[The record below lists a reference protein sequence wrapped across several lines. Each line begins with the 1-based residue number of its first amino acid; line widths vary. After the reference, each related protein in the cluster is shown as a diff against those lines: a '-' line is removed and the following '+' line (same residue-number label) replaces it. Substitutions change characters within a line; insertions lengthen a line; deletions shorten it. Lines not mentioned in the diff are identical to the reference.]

1 MFSNLQIRPA
11 KPERRKPNLTI
22 RAGVSKRRV
31 SYVSALSASRV
42 PSLSFMEGLFGD
54 EFPEAFGSGEGTSA
68 KRRKTILDLPAELL
82 DLVCAHISKPDIKH
96 LRLASKQLANS
107 VYLRIDRVYVSP
119 NRANIDYL
127 YQILSHPRY
136 KHCVHEVVWDDTRLE
151 EYKTLNSFR
160 DAILLD
166 ERETTRSIES
176 RLEEAIWIYGD
187 DNPEYHAL
195 EHDDL
200 FESNGRLT
208 EIAKE
213 ILLRYDDQFSREVL
227 ARNATMMD
235 IEDSY
240 SLYQDLYREEQA
252 IMGQEADIDALEK
265 ALMGFTA
272 LKRVTYTT
280 EIWRSSAFPHPNNTP
295 FHRSLPVGFR
305 KPQIRNVFR
314 AHFRPIEAHDSP
326 MRTTVRS
333 SRPSMHSGD
342 YSRLVS
348 TILDT
353 PNLGIEEFV
362 VETENESM
370 IPSKDEFSLNR
381 RDIDNTRNLFR
392 NTALKYLKFPV
403 TFEEDTR
410 ADSTPHN
417 IYSPQNFL
425 AELQHLEHLDLNLS
439 CNMIPPMFGYVPRFI
454 PIPENLRRQLKTLTL
469 RHVVAEDDGL
479 FGLITSMPNLRHIA
493 LYCLY
498 QGNGRPGWAP
508 LFQRLKTHYS
518 TTNHPIKPS
527 FVIFQPLDPDTI
539 NSQLVDQEVDNYL
552 YDNGENP
559 FMETEVQTLAR
570 LKQHMGWRVDP
581 RDEAVR
587 ETMSDFCARTEMQEW
602 DCST

>member
-54 EFPEAFGSGEGTSA
+54 EFPEAFGSGEGPSA
-68 KRRKTILDLPAELL
+68 KSRKTILDLPAELL

-136 KHCVHEVVWDDTRLE
+136 KYRVHEIIWDDTRLE
-151 EYKTLNSFR
+151 EYSSLGSFR
-160 DAILLD
+160 DAILFD
-166 ERETTRSIES
+166 EREFTRSIES

-208 EIAKE
+208 EAAKE

-252 IMGQEADIDALEK
+252 IMDQEADINALEQ
-265 ALMGFTA
+265 ALMGFTM
-272 LKRVTYTT
+272 LKRVTFTT
-280 EIWRSSAFPHPNNTP
+280 EIWRSCTFPHPYNTP

-305 KPQIRNVFR
+305 KPQIRHMCR
-314 AHFRPIEAHDSP
+314 APVRASEVHDSP
-326 MRTTVRS
+326 MKTTVRS
-333 SRPSMHSGD
+333 SQLSTNSGG
-342 YSRLVS
+342 YSSLVS
-348 TILDT
+348 AILNM
-353 PNLGIEEFV
+353 PNPGIEEFV
-362 VETENESM
+362 VETENEAM
-370 IPSKDEFSLNR
+370 IPHKDQFTLNR
-381 RDIDNTRNLFR
+381 RDLDNTRSMFR
-392 NTALKYLKFPV
+392 KIALKYLKFPL
-403 TFEEDTR
+403 TSEEDTR

-425 AELQHLEHLDLNLS
+425 AELRHLEHLDLNLS
-439 CNMIPPMFGYVPRFI
+439 CNTIAPMFGRVPRFI

-469 RHVVAEDDGL
+469 RHVAAEDDDL
-479 FGLITSMPNLRHIA
+479 FGLFTSMPNLQHVT
-493 LYCLY
+493 LYRLY
-498 QGNGRPGWAP
+498 QGNEQSSWAL
-508 LFQRLKTHYS
+508 LFQHLKTCYS
-518 TTNHPIKPS
+518 TAVHASKPR
-527 FVIFQPLDPDTI
+527 FVISQSLDPDTT
-539 NSQLVDQEVDNYL
+539 NLQVVDQEVDDYL
-552 YDNGENP
+552 YGNGEHP
-559 FMETEVQTLAR
+559 FMEAGVQTLAR

-581 RDEAVR
+581 RDDTVR
-587 ETMSDFCARTEMQEW
+587 ERMSDFCARTEMQEW

>member
-1 MFSNLQIRPA
+1 MFSNLQMRPA

-68 KRRKTILDLPAELL
+68 KSRKTILDLPAELL
-82 DLVCAHISKPDIKH
+82 DLLCAHISKSDIKH

-136 KHCVHEVVWDDTRLE
+136 KYRVHEIVWDDTRLE
-151 EYKTLNSFR
+151 EYSTLSSFR
-160 DAILLD
+160 DAILFD
-166 ERETTRSIES
+166 EREFTRSIES

-208 EIAKE
+208 EMAKE

-252 IMGQEADIDALEK
+252 IMDQEADINALEQ

-272 LKRVTYTT
+272 LRRVRYTT
-280 EIWRSSAFPHPNNTP
+280 EIWRSCTFPHPYKTP

-305 KPQIRNVFR
+305 KPQIRHVCR
-314 AHFRPIEAHDSP
+314 DQIRTSEAHDSP
-326 MRTTVRS
+326 MKTTVHS
-333 SRPSMHSGD
+333 SQLSANSGG
-342 YSRLVS
+342 YSSLVS
-348 TILDT
+348 AILDM
-353 PNLGIEEFV
+353 PNPGIEEFV

-370 IPSKDEFSLNR
+370 IPHKEQFTLNR
-381 RDIDNTRNLFR
+381 RDLDNTRSMFR
-392 NTALKYLKFPV
+392 KTALKYLKFPI
-403 TFEEDTR
+403 TSEEDTR
-410 ADSTPHN
+410 PDSTPHN
-417 IYSPQNFL
+417 IYNPQSFL
-425 AELQHLEHLDLNLS
+425 GELRHLEHLDLNLS
-439 CNMIPPMFGYVPRFI
+439 CNVTASLVGRVSRFI
-454 PIPENLRRQLKTLTL
+454 PVPENLRRQLKTLTL
-469 RHVVAEDDGL
+469 RHVLAEKDDL
-479 FGLITSMPNLRHIA
+479 FGLITSMPNLQHVA
-493 LYCLY
+493 LYFLY
-498 QGNGRPGWAP
+498 QGNERSSWAL
-508 LFQRLKTHYS
+508 LFQHLKTYYS
-518 TTNHPIKPS
+518 TADHPIKPS
-527 FVIFQPLDPDTI
+527 FSISQPLDPETP
-539 NSQLVDQEVDNYL
+539 NFQLVDQEVDDYL
-552 YDNGENP
+552 YGNGDNP
-559 FMETEVQTLAR
+559 FLETGVQTLAQ
-570 LKQHMGWRVDP
+570 LKQNMGWRVDH
-581 RDEAVR
+581 RDETVR
-587 ETMSDFCARTEMQEW
+587 ERMCDFWARTEVQEW
-602 DCST
+602 DCGT

>member
-22 RAGVSKRRV
+22 RAGISKRRV

-68 KRRKTILDLPAELL
+68 KSRKTILDLPAELL

-136 KHCVHEVVWDDTRLE
+136 KYRVHEIVWDDTRLE
-151 EYKTLNSFR
+151 EYSTLSSFR
-160 DAILLD
+160 DAILFD
-166 ERETTRSIES
+166 EREFTRSIES

-208 EIAKE
+208 EVAKE

-252 IMGQEADIDALEK
+252 IMDQEADINALEQ

-272 LKRVTYTT
+272 LNRVTYTT
-280 EIWRSSAFPHPNNTP
+280 EIWRSCAFPHLYNTP

-305 KPQIRNVFR
+305 KPQIRNVCR
-314 AHFRPIEAHDSP
+314 AHFRPSEAHDSP

-333 SRPSMHSGD
+333 SRTSRYSGG
-342 YSRLVS
+342 YSHLVS
-348 TILDT
+348 AILDM
-353 PNLGIEEFV
+353 PNPGIEEFV
-362 VETENESM
+362 VETENEAM
-370 IPSKDEFSLNR
+370 IPYKDEFSLNR
-381 RDIDNTRNLFR
+381 RDIDNTRSMFR
-392 NTALKYLKFPV
+392 KIALKYLKFPI
-403 TFEEDTR
+403 TYEEDTR

-417 IYSPQNFL
+417 IYNPQNFL

-439 CNMIPPMFGYVPRFI
+439 CNMIAPMFGYVPRFI

-479 FGLITSMPNLRHIA
+479 FGLVTSMPNLQHVT
-493 LYCLY
+493 LYRLY
-498 QGNGRPGWAP
+498 QGNERPGWAS
-508 LFQRLKTHYS
+508 LFQRLKTYYS
-518 TTNHPIKPS
+518 TTDHPIKPS

-539 NSQLVDQEVDNYL
+539 NLQLVDQEVDNYL
-552 YDNGENP
+552 YGNGENP
-559 FMETEVQTLAR
+559 FMETGVQTLAR

-581 RDEAVR
+581 RDETVR
-587 ETMSDFCARTEMQEW
+587 ETMSDFCARTEMHEW